1 MSLIRLVVCVAWV
14 LLAAGCAHDPFG
26 ETPPVSLESVEPA
39 RLLEEFKAGLPEQFQ
54 LMNTVVFERSGMS
67 FTAIGYLDIDRRE
80 NRFRVVCLNPLGVQL
95 FELSGDRS
103 SITTHSVLPPLMR
116 FGDLP
121 TVVGTD
127 IRNIFLDLTPADTA
141 QVWRS
146 RTSISFWQ
154 PSAQGRMQYV
164 FAGAGH
170 DLVEKNYY
178 ENSEIVWSLSYHD
191 YLELN
196 GKRYP
201 RGIVLV
207 NHRHGYTLT
216 VRHKELYS

>member
-1 MSLIRLVVCVAWV
+1 MTRFLIMVIGA
-14 LLAAGCAHDPFG
+14 LLAAGCAHGPFG
-26 ETPPVSLESVEPA
+26 ETPTVSLESVEPA
-39 RLLEEFKAGLPEQFQ
+39 RLLEDFKSHVPEQFQ
-54 LMNTVVFERSGMS
+54 LLNTVVFERSGMS
-67 FTAIGYLDIDRRE
+67 FTAIGYLDINRVE

-103 SITTHSVLPPLMR
+103 SITTHSVLPPLMQY
-116 FGDLP
+116 GDLP

-127 IRNIFLDLTPADTA
+127 IRNIFLGLVPADDA

-146 RTSISFWQ
+146 RNSISFWQ
-154 PSAQGRMQYV
+154 PSATGRMQYL
-164 FAGAGH
+164 FAGASH

-178 ENSEIVWSLSYHD
+178 ENSEIVWSVSYHD
-191 YLELN
+191 YAEIN